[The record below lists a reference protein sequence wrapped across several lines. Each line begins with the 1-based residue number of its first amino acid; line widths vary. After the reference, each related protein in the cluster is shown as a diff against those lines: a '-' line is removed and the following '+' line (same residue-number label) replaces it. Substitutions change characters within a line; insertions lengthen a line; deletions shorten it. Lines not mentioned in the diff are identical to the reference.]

1 MGGKNQLMILANK
14 IARQIVADQTKARI
28 CISFDAAIMAANK
41 TFHMGPSRSAEFA
54 NNYNEALEQL
64 ATLFISDCE
73 ENHDKQIE
81 YAKGKRDEIILKI
94 VGKENFVPFDT
105 MYGATYMDELR
116 RIRAI
121 YGASEVKQI

>member
-1 MGGKNQLMILANK
+1 MGGKNQLMKLANMM
-14 IARQIVADQTKARI
+14 AREIVADQTKARI
-28 CISFDAAIMAANK
+28 CISFDAAIVAANK
-41 TFHMGPSRSAEFA
+41 TFNMGPGRAAAFA
-54 NNYNEALEQL
+54 NNYNEALEFL
-64 ATLFISDCE
+64 ATLFISDCD
-73 ENHDKQIE
+73 ENNDKQIE

-121 YGASEVKQI
+121 NDASRG